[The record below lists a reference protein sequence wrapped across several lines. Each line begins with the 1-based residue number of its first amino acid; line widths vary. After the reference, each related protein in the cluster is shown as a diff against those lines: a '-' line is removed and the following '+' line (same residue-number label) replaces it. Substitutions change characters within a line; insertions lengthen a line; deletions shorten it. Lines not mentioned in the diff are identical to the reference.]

1 MNAHGVHSGLGR
13 QRALNQWYLLTGLG
27 SLRKDSNLLTHLCFP
42 GTGPAPSRTPQTIV
56 ECQVRDRKLP
66 DKQALPYLS
75 SRWAGRL
82 SWFTVYNKCNSIS
95 SRPRW
100 PSTHTPGVGCFC

>member
-1 MNAHGVHSGLGR
+1 MPTEFTLGLAGR
-13 QRALNQWYLLTGLG
+13 ERSINGTCFWVRCERTE
-27 SLRKDSNLLTHLCFP
+27 LLTHLCFP
-42 GTGPAPSRTPQTIV
+42 GTGPAPSRTSQTIV

-66 DKQALPYLS
+66 DKQAFPYLS

-95 SRPRW
+95 SRPCW